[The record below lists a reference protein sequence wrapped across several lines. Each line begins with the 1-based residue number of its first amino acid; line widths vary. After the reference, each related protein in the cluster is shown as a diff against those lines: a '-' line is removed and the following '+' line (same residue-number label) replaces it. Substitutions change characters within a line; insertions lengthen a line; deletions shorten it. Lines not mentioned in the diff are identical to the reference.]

1 MLFALHSRYHAC
13 WCTSDFRS
21 QCIKGHGL
29 VPQSRNIPYPASE
42 ELRMFNDRLISV
54 IWISIPAKMV
64 LILKQDPASKN
75 ISKPPSATIFPM
87 LVDMGRQ
94 LSGSPRTNSTHT
106 GPINIANGVEL
117 IVYLEDWLKCTQV
130 VSYGYMELVFYVTR
144 ITYDHNP
151 KRNEVTSSPSSQR
164 NELEIRNHSLF
175 VEREDKAWMA
185 INNSPNEIWKQTDI

>member
-1 MLFALHSRYHAC
+1 MLFALHCRYHAC

-54 IWISIPAKMV
+54 IWISIPAKMA

-117 IVYLEDWLKCTQV
+117 IVYLEDWLKCTHFAQFLFLKTFLGCNIPGKLNIPLWLQHWSQCGFIV
-130 VSYGYMELVFYVTR
+130 LTTPEALWVINL
-144 ITYDHNP
+144 TYLHH
-151 KRNEVTSSPSSQR
+151 
-164 NELEIRNHSLF
+164 LCIYLF
-175 VEREDKAWMA
+175 VKWFVNFCEK
-185 INNSPNEIWKQTDI
+185 